1 MTLGDVNL
9 ETLGIFTMETYGNIW
24 KHMETYGNIWC
35 LIVIFMMV
43 NDGYLSGWWLTNQ
56 IWILMDFGDVNLESP

>member
-1 MTLGDVNL
+1 
-9 ETLGIFTMETYGNIW
+9 
-24 KHMETYGNIWC
+24 
-35 LIVIFMMV
+35 MMV